1 MITKIIEASII
12 DINAETP
19 RGKPCLSK
27 NLQGVI
33 NNSAISPEKAS
44 GFKISCPRY
53 SSAKTMIKH
62 SSGLTS
68 LAKKEEVEEVLHT
81 LIH

>member
-44 GFKISCPRY
+44 GFKISCPR
-53 SSAKTMIKH
+53 
-62 SSGLTS
+62 
-68 LAKKEEVEEVLHT
+68 
-81 LIH
+81 